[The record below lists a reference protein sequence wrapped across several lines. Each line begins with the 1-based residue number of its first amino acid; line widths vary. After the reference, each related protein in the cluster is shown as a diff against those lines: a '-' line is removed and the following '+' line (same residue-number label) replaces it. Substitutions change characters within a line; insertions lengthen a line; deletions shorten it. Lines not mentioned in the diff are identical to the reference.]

1 MNSTWEK
8 KKLNEVVWFQEGPGV
23 RKHQYTTKGIKLLNV
38 RNLVKGSLILDNTEV
53 YISNEEGN
61 GRYKH
66 FLVDEGDL
74 IIGSSGI
81 KVEKFEEKVAFV
93 EKRHLPL
100 CMNTSTIRFKTLNDN
115 ILNIKFFSYFLKSR
129 FFKEQIQFHITGSAQ
144 LNFGPSHLNKMTIS
158 LPPLEYQQ
166 RIVKILDKADEI
178 RTKKKLANEKLDEFL
193 KSTFIDMFGDPVI
206 NSKQLPKVKLSD
218 MGTLARG
225 KSKHRPRNAPELL
238 NGPYPLIQT
247 GDVANSGLYLKTYNQ
262 TYSEIGLKQSKMWNA
277 GTLCITIAA
286 NIAKTSILTFDA
298 CFPDSIV
305 GFINNDNCNIHYIQF
320 WLMFLQAVLEAEAPQ
335 SAQKNINLEILNSL
349 ELPYPPIEQQNKFA
363 QIVQKVEAQKE
374 KNQKVIEQMD
384 NLFNS
389 LMQQAFKE
397 AV

>member
-1 MNSTWEK
+1 MVEFIKLGSLVDIRTG
-8 KKLNEVVWFQEGPGV
+8 KLNANAANENGCYPFFTCSVEPLTINTYAYDCESVLIAGNGDLNVKYYNGKFNAYQRTYIIESKDKDILSVRFLYYFLCEYIDTLRNNSIGGV
-23 RKHQYTTKGIKLLNV
+23 IKYIKLSDLTDINFP
-38 RNLVKGSLILDNTEV
+38 LIP
-53 YISNEEGN
+53 
-61 GRYKH
+61 
-66 FLVDEGDL
+66 
-74 IIGSSGI
+74 I
-81 KVEKFEEKVAFV
+81 KE
-93 EKRHLPL
+93 
-100 CMNTSTIRFKTLNDN
+100 
-115 ILNIKFFSYFLKSR
+115 
-129 FFKEQIQFHITGSAQ
+129 
-144 LNFGPSHLNKMTIS
+144 
-158 LPPLEYQQ
+158 QQ
-166 RIVKILDKADEI
+166 RIVKILDKAEEI
-178 RTKKKLANEKLDEFL
+178 SIKKKLANEKLDEFL
-193 KSTFIDMFGDPVI
+193 KSTFIDMFGNPVI

-262 TYSEIGLKQSKMWNA
+262 TYSEMGLKQSKMWKA

-305 GFINNDNCNIHYIQF
+305 GFTNSDKCSIHYIQF

-349 ELPYPPIEQQNKFA
+349 ELPYPPIEQQNQFA

-384 NLFNS
+384 TLFNS
-389 LMQQAFKE
+389 LMQQAFKGE
-397 AV
+397 L

>member
-1 MNSTWEK
+1 MGETIYKTLDEVASIEFGTRVVKSKVAGTQYPVYGGGGETFRIDSYNRENRVVVGRFALSKQCTRFVSGK
-8 KKLNEVVWFQEGPGV
+8 FFLNDSGLTV
-23 RKHQYTTKGIKLLNV
+23 KTKDETVLIQDLLD
-38 RNLVKGSLILDNTEV
+38 KLIL
-53 YISNEEGN
+53 YSN
-61 GRYKH
+61 
-66 FLVDEGDL
+66 DL
-74 IIGSSGI
+74 IYNLARGAGQ
-81 KVEKFEEKVAFV
+81 K
-93 EKRHLPL
+93 
-100 CMNTSTIRFKTLNDN
+100 N
-115 ILNIKFFSYFLKSR
+115 LNIND
-129 FFKEQIQFHITGSAQ
+129 FKELKISFP
-144 LNFGPSHLNKMTIS
+144 LNI
-158 LPPLEYQQ
+158 EEQQ
-166 RIVKILDKADEI
+166 RIVNILDKAEEI

-238 NGPYPLIQT
+238 NGHYPLIQT

-262 TYSEIGLKQSKMWNA
+262 TYSEMGLKQSKMWKA

-305 GFINNDNCNIHYIQF
+305 GFTNSDKCSIHYIQF

-349 ELPYPPIEQQNKFA
+349 ELPYPPIEQQNQFA

-389 LMQQAFKE
+389 LMQQAFNK
-397 AV
+397 

>member
-1 MNSTWEK
+1 MNYV
-8 KKLNEVVWFQEGPGV
+8 KLGEICNIATGKYDANHGENGGDYPF
-23 RKHQYTTKGIKLLNV
+23 YTCAIKPI
-38 RNLVKGSLILDNTEV
+38 KCPTYSFDGESIILP
-53 YISNEEGN
+53 GN
-61 GRYKH
+61 GANVGEVLYYN
-66 FLVDEGDL
+66 G
-74 IIGSSGI
+74 
-81 KVEKFEEKVAFV
+81 KFEAYQRTYV
-93 EKRHLPL
+93 
-100 CMNTSTIRFKTLNDN
+100 LNN
-115 ILNIKFFSYFLKSR
+115 FQINSR
-129 FFKEQIQFHITGSAQ
+129 FVYYQLKNKWKKYICNKQYGSATNYIRYNN
-144 LNFGPSHLNKMTIS
+144 LADFKIAS
-158 LPPLEYQQ
+158 LTEKEQQ
-166 RIVKILDKADEI
+166 RIVNILDKAEEI

-262 TYSEIGLKQSKMWNA
+262 TYSEMGLKQSKMWKA

-305 GFINNDNCNIHYIQF
+305 GFTNSDKCSIHYIQF

-349 ELPYPPIEQQNKFA
+349 ELPYPPIEQQNQFA

-389 LMQQAFKE
+389 LMQQEFNGE
-397 AV
+397 M

>member
-115 ILNIKFFSYFLKSR
+115 ILNIKFFSYYLKSR

-166 RIVKILDKADEI
+166 RIVKILDKAEEI

-193 KSTFIDMFGDPVI
+193 KSTFIDMFGDPVTNPNNYPIQALEDVTKFITDGKHGDCEDEIGSGYYFVSAKCI
-206 NSKQLPKVKLSD
+206 NNGRIDLTQARQIKYSDYQDVNKRVKINLND
-218 MGTLARG
+218 LLIVNTGATIG
-225 KSKHRPRNAPELL
+225 KMAIVRNP
-238 NGPYPLIQT
+238 N
-247 GDVANSGLYLKTYNQ
+247 VAN
-262 TYSEIGLKQSKMWNA
+262 
-277 GTLCITIAA
+277 CITLQKSVAVI
-286 NIAKTSILTFDA
+286 NIDNTKLLTEYL
-298 CFPDSIV
+298 CYCLKSRVLQTFPQV
-305 GFINNDNCNIHYIQF
+305 
-320 WLMFLQAVLEAEAPQ
+320 LQ
-335 SAQKNINLEILNSL
+335 
-349 ELPYPPIEQQNKFA
+349 
-363 QIVQKVEAQKE
+363 
-374 KNQKVIEQMD
+374 
-384 NLFNS
+384 
-389 LMQQAFKE
+389 
-397 AV
+397 

>member
-115 ILNIKFFSYFLKSR
+115 ILNIKFFSYYLKSR

-166 RIVKILDKADEI
+166 RIVKILDKAEEI

-193 KSTFIDMFGDPVI
+193 KSTFIDMFGDPVA
-206 NSKQLPKVKLSD
+206 NPK
-218 MGTLARG
+218 GY
-225 KSKHRPRNAPELL
+225 NIEL
-238 NGPYPLIQT
+238 I
-247 GDVANSGLYLKTYNQ
+247 
-262 TYSEIGLKQSKMWNA
+262 
-277 GTLCITIAA
+277 
-286 NIAKTSILTFDA
+286 
-298 CFPDSIV
+298 
-305 GFINNDNCNIHYIQF
+305 
-320 WLMFLQAVLEAEAPQ
+320 
-335 SAQKNINLEILNSL
+335 KNIGTVVTGNTPPRTNEEYYGNYIEWIKSDNINT
-349 ELPYPPIEQQNKFA
+349 PYT
-363 QIVQKVEAQKE
+363 
-374 KNQKVIEQMD
+374 
-384 NLFNS
+384 
-389 LMQQAFKE
+389 
-397 AV
+397 